1 MAETSIPV
9 QPTGVAPQGPA
20 PAPTQLKMVQV
31 SDVNGV
37 VQMQAVV
44 LFDEQGREVY
54 IMTRDQGDQIIR
66 LLTQLVNITSQS
78 TGVGFL
84 AADDTG
90 FQKPET

>member
-1 MAETSIPV
+1 MGETSIPV
-9 QPTGVAPQGPA
+9 QPAGVAPQGPA
-20 PAPTQLKMVQV
+20 PAPTQLKMVAVADASGTMTQ
-31 SDVNGV
+31 GV
-37 VQMQAVV
+37 T

-54 IMTRDQGDQIIR
+54 MMTRDQGDQIIR

-78 TGVGFL
+78 TGIGFL